1 MDKLESDPMAHI
13 KEDIYTEITSLPTD
27 GLARLC
33 RSCTGICIKLR
44 WFHHPFLIGRFKPK
58 RKYNR
63 SIKTDMSRVERT
75 ATRLPVLC
83 TSLQT
88 SVNIVY
94 MGRTNDLIITHVF
107 LNGKAC
113 DTFMNMLRQLLCF
126 CSGVTFLWSSLR
138 SRWSSYSC
146 AIVTRYIQKLPS
158 SPHHHHHQPLH
169 HLIRTHTRSWLHP
182 VPPRPLSHS
191 PNTALTAVEQL
202 ACDVTQI
209 ESF

>member
-75 ATRLPVLC
+75 ATRVPVLC

-126 CSGVTFLWSSLR
+126 CSGVTFL
-138 SRWSSYSC
+138 
-146 AIVTRYIQKLPS
+146 
-158 SPHHHHHQPLH
+158 
-169 HLIRTHTRSWLHP
+169 
-182 VPPRPLSHS
+182 
-191 PNTALTAVEQL
+191 
-202 ACDVTQI
+202 
-209 ESF
+209 